1 MHGANRLHL
10 ESLMTIPEMRTVLLS
25 PEKKHFAVMI
35 NRIQENYDI
44 FLGSVQ
50 RDTEMVPL
58 TRTPERTFVT
68 DWAHDSK
75 SILVAEDIAGNERLT
90 LYRVFVDSPFEMI
103 PLTPKEPEHFMRG
116 GLFSPK
122 GDFIAYAVNYDYD
135 RKKETETF
143 RVVVQDLE
151 SGSKTVVARPDK
163 PSYMRISVDPKG
175 KYVLYNR
182 SDEDPSGEQW
192 WIATTDGNED
202 REILN
207 FGPKAKVSADWT
219 HDGRVAFDTDTIDG
233 ERHDSVAVGLYNP
246 LNRKTDWLAIPENG
260 EPYDRVSVPK
270 YSQHVMMVQ
279 EREGR
284 TKSFIYDLEHEAI
297 TNTTPLRGNLLPVSP
312 ISPTE
317 WLGIYYS
324 STSPKNLVKF
334 NPFKLDIGK
343 FEYLTNMLGGSGI
356 SEEELTPAQDFRWI
370 SVDNTMIHGWLYQPV
385 KSNGKTIVH
394 IHGGPTWHSQ
404 DALNINIQYFCSL
417 GFNVL
422 DPNYRGS
429 TGYGVNF
436 RELIKKDGWGG
447 NDSEDVRT
455 GIQSLIEKEIST
467 PGRVGI
473 YGTSYGGYMSW
484 NALVHFPRDII
495 SAAAPICGMTDLVVD
510 YETTRP
516 DMKPYSEEMLGGSP
530 TDVPDIYHER
540 SPINYI
546 QNIKGNLFIIQ
557 GYRDPNVTKA
567 NVAAVEKRLEEHKI
581 QYEKLMFDDEG
592 HGIIREENVKI
603 LLKRLADFFEDS
615 L

>member
-1 MHGANRLHL
+1 MHGANKLDL
-10 ESLMTIPEMRTVLLS
+10 ESLMTIPQMDTVLLS
-25 PEKKHFAVMI
+25 PEKKYFALMV

-58 TRTPERTFVT
+58 TRTPERTFVR
-68 DWAHDSK
+68 DWAPDSK
-75 SILVAEDIAGNERLT
+75 SIIVAEDIAGNERTT
-90 LYRVFVDSPFEMI
+90 LYRVFIDTPFEMV
-103 PLTPKEPEHFMRG
+103 PLTPKEPDHFLRG

-122 GDFIAYAVNYDYD
+122 GDFIVYAVNYDYD

-163 PSYMRISVDPKG
+163 PSSIGVYVDPKG
-175 KYVLYNR
+175 KYILYNR
-182 SDEDPSGEQW
+182 SDEDPSGYQW
-192 WIATTDGNED
+192 WIASYDGNED

-207 FGPKAKVSADWT
+207 FGPKAKVFAEWT
-219 HDGRVAFDTDTIDG
+219 HDGRVAFSTDTIDG

-246 LNRKTDWLAIPENG
+246 LNGKTDWLAVPQEG
-260 EPYDRVSVPK
+260 EPFDDVSVPK
-270 YSQHVMMVQ
+270 YSHHVKMIQ

-284 TKSFIYDLEHEAI
+284 SKTFIYDLEHDTI

-312 ISPTE
+312 ISQTE

-334 NPFKLDIGK
+334 NPFKPDFTK
-343 FEYLTNMLGGSGI
+343 FEYLTNMLSGSGI
-356 SEEELTPAQDFRWI
+356 SEEELTPAKDFRWI
-370 SVDNTMIHGWLYQPV
+370 SVDNTMIHGWLYKPAV
-385 KSNGKTIVH
+385 PNGKTIVH

-404 DALNINIQYFCSL
+404 DMLNIDIQYFCSL
-417 GFNVL
+417 GFTVL

-467 PGRVGI
+467 PGSVGI

-484 NALVHFPRDII
+484 NAIVHFPGEII
-495 SAAAPICGMTDLVVD
+495 AAAAPICGMTDLVVD

-516 DMKPYSEEMLGGSP
+516 DLRPYSEEMLGGSP
-530 TDVPDIYHER
+530 TDVPEIYHER
-540 SPINYI
+540 SPINHV
-546 QNIKGNLFIIQ
+546 QNIKENLLIIQ
-557 GYRDPNVTKA
+557 GLRDPNVTKA
-567 NVAAVEKRLEEHKI
+567 NIAAVEKKLEEYEIK
-581 QYEKLMFDDEG
+581 YEKLVFDDEG
-592 HGIIREENVKI
+592 HGVIREKNIKI
-603 LLKRLADFFEDS
+603 LLTRLAEFFEAS

>member
-1 MHGANRLHL
+1 MHGANKLDL
-10 ESLMTIPEMRTVLLS
+10 ESIMTIPQMGTVLLS
-25 PEKKHFAVMI
+25 PEKKYFALMV

-58 TRTPERTFVT
+58 TRTPERTFVK
-68 DWAHDSK
+68 DWAPDSK
-75 SILVAEDIAGNERLT
+75 SIIVAEDIAGNERTT
-90 LYRVFVDSPFEMI
+90 LYRVFIDTPFEMV
-103 PLTPKEPEHFMRG
+103 PLTPKEPDHFLRG

-163 PSYMRISVDPKG
+163 PSSIGVYVDPKG
-175 KYVLYNR
+175 KYILYNR
-182 SDEDPSGEQW
+182 SDEDPSGYQW
-192 WIATTDGNED
+192 WIASYDGNED

-207 FGPKAKVSADWT
+207 FGPKAKVFAEWT
-219 HDGRVAFDTDTIDG
+219 HDGRVAFSTDTIDG

-246 LNRKTDWLAIPENG
+246 LNGKTDWLAVPQEG
-260 EPYDRVSVPK
+260 EPFDDVSVPK
-270 YSQHVMMVQ
+270 YSHHVMMIQ

-284 TKSFIYDLEHEAI
+284 SKSFIYDLEHDTI
-297 TNTTPLRGNLLPVSP
+297 TNTAPLRGNLLPVSP
-312 ISPTE
+312 ISQTE

-334 NPFKLDIGK
+334 NPFKPDFTK
-343 FEYLTNMLGGSGI
+343 FEYLTNMLSGSGI
-356 SEEELTPAQDFRWI
+356 SEEELTPAKDFRWI
-370 SVDNTMIHGWLYQPV
+370 SVDNTMIHGWLYKPAV
-385 KSNGKTIVH
+385 PNGKTIVH

-404 DALNINIQYFCSL
+404 DMLNIDIQYFCSL
-417 GFNVL
+417 GFTVL

-436 RELIKKDGWGG
+436 RELIKNDGWGG
-447 NDSEDVRT
+447 NDSQDVRT
-455 GIQSLIEKEIST
+455 GIQSLIEKEISI
-467 PGRVGI
+467 PGSVGI

-484 NALVHFPRDII
+484 NAIVHFPGEII
-495 SAAAPICGMTDLVVD
+495 AAAAPICGMTDLVID

-516 DMKPYSEEMLGGSP
+516 DMRPYSEEMLGGSP

-540 SPINYI
+540 SPINYV
-546 QNIKGNLFIIQ
+546 QNIKGNLLIIQ
-557 GYRDPNVTKA
+557 GQRDPNVTKA
-567 NVAAVEKRLEEHKI
+567 NVAAVEKRLAEHKI
-581 QYEKLMFDDEG
+581 KYEKLVFDDEG
-592 HGIIREENVKI
+592 HGIIREQNVVV
-603 LLKRLADFFEDS
+603 LLKRLAEFFESS